1 MIRKALIFSILA
13 VFSFS
18 YTFAQ
23 RSDEILSLRY
33 TYFASSEVKDI
44 FPSPIYPSG
53 TFRGVETGLS
63 SIGLNASFPIKIGD
77 KTIIKPLV
85 EYLGTQ
91 ITYDKV
97 PTLVAAEAQPKNLN
111 SINVGLE
118 IRQGFG
124 QGWQIKLQGK
134 PGLASNLEGERSK
147 NDWIFQG
154 FGIIG
159 KSFND
164 NEDFFIGLG
173 GSYNTILGKE
183 QFLPVLD
190 FYWQT
195 GKLKMDLFLPYQG
208 GIYFMPSD
216 KFAIGVQ
223 GYIQGNS
230 YNLAQQSAVI
240 YQNFN
245 RFEHN
250 IIFGGLALNYQIV
263 KNLQFKLEGG
273 INANRTKEVKNEANK
288 TVADYDPDKFSPFF
302 GSVGI
307 SWGIKK

>member
-1 MIRKALIFSILA
+1 MTKKTSLFTLIFFLNLSLA
-13 VFSFS
+13 W
-18 YTFAQ
+18 AQ
-23 RSDEILSLRY
+23 RSDEILSIRY
-33 TYFASSEVKDI
+33 TYFAPSEVKDI
-44 FPSPIYPSG
+44 FPSPIYPNG

-63 SIGLNASFPIKIGD
+63 HLAANVSFPFKIGE

-91 ITYDKV
+91 ITYEKV
-97 PTLVAAEAQPKNLN
+97 PTLVADEAQPKNLT
-111 SINVGLE
+111 SLNVGLE
-118 IRQGFG
+118 IRQSFG

-134 PGLASNLEGERSK
+134 PGLASNLEGERGK

-154 FGIIG
+154 FGVIG

-173 GSYNTILGKE
+173 GTYTTLLGKE
-183 QFLPVLD
+183 QFLPVVD

-230 YNLAQQSAVI
+230 YNLAQQNSQVYA
-240 YQNFN
+240 NFN
-245 RFEHN
+245 RFEHTV
-250 IIFGGLALNYQIV
+250 IFGGLALNYQLV
-263 KNLQFKLEGG
+263 KNLALKIEGG
-273 INANRTKEVKNEANK
+273 INANRTQEVKNNANK
-288 TVADYDPDKFSPFF
+288 TVADYDPDKLTPFF
-302 GSVGI
+302 ASVGL